1 MTEYANIINAIKKPL
16 SPQQQ
21 VENYDAFKK
30 LQDAGVTVPDLVKR
44 LEALEDK
51 VSKLSGPAD
60 AELFEMME
68 SAVKDDPAVADARK
82 RMQAEKTRAISAVC
96 MADPGYKAACEAYKR
111 AKKSRYSASTL
122 PIPYQIGMV

>member
-16 SPQQQ
+16 TPQQQ

-30 LQDAGVTVPDLVKR
+30 LQDAGVTVPDLVRR

-68 SAVKDDPAVADARK
+68 TAVRDDPAVADARK
-82 RMQAEKTRAISAVC
+82 RMQTEKTRAISAVC
-96 MADPGYKAACEAYKR
+96 MADPGYKAAYEGYRAAVTEAYKR
-111 AKKSRYSASTL
+111 TKK
-122 PIPYQIGMV
+122 